1 MPMTLKSRARGLP
14 ARPTTI
20 GMEATMAHFES
31 AFQDELEDIERKN
44 WSLWILNGMLLF
56 VMAAVITSLYLP
68 QVWGLIVPDVPAP
81 ETRGMLVTGLC
92 GLVLIF
98 MLYMLLKQRQMS
110 NLRNDLFRAR
120 MKEEILRSR
129 LSEITSL
136 FDMSTSVNMQLTV
149 DSILDI
155 ITRRVLTCLEADQ
168 SSILLLNPDNQCLEA
183 RAVHGID
190 ADFVKDA
197 RIKLGEGIAGYVAAH
212 GEPMVLNDED
222 VRRRFASSKKTGR
235 NITSALCIPLM
246 VKGRAIGV
254 LNINRIDRDRS
265 FTAGDARVLGVFGE
279 HAAVAIQKVED
290 YRALDSRASLLEEAN
305 RRLAEVNR
313 MKEIFLYTVSHELK
327 TPLTCIIA
335 YAEFLR
341 QDENSIEPEQ
351 RRTFSRILYD
361 QANRLLELVND
372 IMDLSRLEGGA
383 VRLNLTP
390 TDLNELV
397 DSSVQALET
406 LAVRKGIRLEQTLAT
421 DLPAIPVDSSKLRQ
435 VVVNL
440 LNNAIKFT
448 ESGGTIGIL
457 TRSQEGTV
465 VVEVTDSGIGIA
477 ARDLTRIF
485 DLFAR
490 SDVAVNRHYEGL
502 GLGLHLVKRLVELH
516 GGRVWVESTPGKGS
530 RFSFSLPTASTL
542 PALVSAAV
550 EVPAD
555 AVTVLAGGED
565 AGLENGNAETA
576 TPATPGERAA

>member
-1 MPMTLKSRARGLP
+1 
-14 ARPTTI
+14 
-20 GMEATMAHFES
+20 MAQFDS
-31 AFQDELEDIERKN
+31 AFQEELEDLDRRN
-44 WSLWILNGMLLF
+44 WSLWFLNGLLL
-56 VMAAVITSLYLP
+56 VTMAAVITSLYLP
-68 QVWGLIVPDVPAP
+68 RVWGLIVPDIPAP
-81 ETRGMLVTGLC
+81 ETRGMLVTGMC

-98 MLYMLLKQRQMS
+98 MLYMLLKQRQTLA
-110 NLRNDLFRAR
+110 LRNDLIRAR
-120 MKEEILRSR
+120 VKEEILRSR

-136 FDMSTSVNMQLTV
+136 FDMSTSVNMQLSV

-168 SSILLLNPDNQCLEA
+168 SSILLLDPVTQHLEC
-183 RAVHGID
+183 RSVHGID
-190 ADFVKDA
+190 SDFVKDA
-197 RIKLGEGIAGYVAAH
+197 RIKVGEGIAGYVAQH
-212 GEPMVLNDED
+212 GEALVLNDDD
-222 VRRRFASSKKTGR
+222 VQRKFASSRKTGR

-265 FTAGDARVLGVFGE
+265 FAVGDARILAVFGE
-279 HAAVAIQKVED
+279 HAAIAIERVEE
-290 YRALDSRASLLEEAN
+290 YRALDSRASLLEDAN

-341 QDENSIEPEQ
+341 QDENAIEPEQ
-351 RRTFSRILYD
+351 RKTFSRILYD

-383 VRLNLTP
+383 ARLNLAP
-390 TDLNELV
+390 TSLNSIVE
-397 DSSVQALET
+397 SSIQTLET
-406 LAVRKGIRLEQTLAT
+406 QAVRKGIRLSQELAENV
-421 DLPAIPVDSSKLRQ
+421 PAIPVDASKLRQ
-435 VVVNL
+435 VIVNL

-448 ESGGTIGIL
+448 ESGGTITIH
-457 TRSQEGTV
+457 TRVQDTNV
-465 VVEVTDSGIGIA
+465 VIEVVDSGIGIA

-490 SDVAVNRHYEGL
+490 SDIAVNRQYEGL

-530 RFSFSLPTASTL
+530 RFSFSLPMAQ
-542 PALVSAAV
+542 AAPQAA
-550 EVPAD
+550 EAD
-555 AVTVLAGGED
+555 AVT
-565 AGLENGNAETA
+565 NGKLPAETVTA
-576 TPATPGERAA
+576 STNGSSEEQAA

>member
-1 MPMTLKSRARGLP
+1 
-14 ARPTTI
+14 
-20 GMEATMAHFES
+20 MAQFDS
-31 AFQDELEDIERKN
+31 AFQDELEDLDRRN
-44 WSLWILNGMLLF
+44 WSLWILTGLLLV

-68 QVWGLIVPDVPAP
+68 QVWGLIIPDVPAP

-98 MLYMLLKQRQMS
+98 MLYMLLKQRQMA
-110 NLRNDLFRAR
+110 NLRNDLIRAR
-120 MKEEILRSR
+120 VKEEVLRSR

-155 ITRRVLTCLEADQ
+155 VTRRVLTCLEADQ
-168 SSILLLNPDNQCLEA
+168 SSILLLNTESQHLEC
-183 RAVHGID
+183 RSVHGID
-190 ADFVKDA
+190 SDFVKDA
-197 RIKLGEGIAGYVAAH
+197 RIKLGEGIAGYVALH
-212 GEPMVLNDED
+212 GEPMVLNDD
-222 VRRRFASSKKTGR
+222 DIQRKFAGQKKTGR

-246 VKGRAIGV
+246 VKSRAIGV

-265 FTAGDARVLGVFGE
+265 FSAGDARVLAVFGE
-279 HAAVAIQKVED
+279 HTAIAIERVEE
-290 YRALDSRASLLEEAN
+290 YRALDSRASLLEDAN

-341 QDENSIEPEQ
+341 QDENAIEPEQ
-351 RRTFSRILYD
+351 RKTFSRILYD
-361 QANRLLELVND
+361 QAQRLLDLVND

-383 VRLNLTP
+383 ARLNLTP
-390 TDLNELV
+390 TNLNTIV

-406 LAVRKGIRLEQTLAT
+406 LAVRKGIRLAQELAA
-421 DLPAIPVDSSKLRQ
+421 DMPSIPVDASKLRQ
-435 VVVNL
+435 VIVNL
-440 LNNAIKFT
+440 VNNAIKFT
-448 ESGGTIGIL
+448 EAGGTITIG
-457 TRSQEGTV
+457 TRTWDGNV
-465 VVEVTDSGIGIA
+465 VVEVADSGIGIP

-530 RFSFSLPTASTL
+530 RFSFSLPIAQSL
-542 PALVSAAV
+542 PAPESAEQV
-550 EVPAD
+550 FDGNSPMPAD
-555 AVTVLAGGED
+555 APVALANSSED
-565 AGLENGNAETA
+565 A
-576 TPATPGERAA
+576 ERAA

>member
-1 MPMTLKSRARGLP
+1 
-14 ARPTTI
+14 
-20 GMEATMAHFES
+20 MAQFDG
-31 AFQDELEDIERKN
+31 AFQDELEDLDRRN
-44 WSLWILNGMLLF
+44 WSLWFLNGMLLL

-68 QVWGLIVPDVPAP
+68 RIWGVIVPDIPAP

-92 GLVLIF
+92 GLVTIF
-98 MLYMLLKQRQMS
+98 MLYMLLKQRQMQT
-110 NLRNDLFRAR
+110 LRNDLIRAR
-120 MKEEILRSR
+120 VKEEILRSR
-129 LSEITSL
+129 LSEITAL
-136 FDMSTSVNMQLTV
+136 FDMSTSVNMQLSV

-155 ITRRVLTCLEADQ
+155 ITRRVLNCLEADQ
-168 SSILLLNPDNQCLEA
+168 SSILLLDSETQYLEC
-183 RAVHGID
+183 RSVHGVD
-190 ADFVKDA
+190 SDFVKDA
-197 RIKLGEGIAGYVAAH
+197 RIKLGESIAGYVAQH
-212 GEPMVLNDED
+212 GEPMVLNDD
-222 VRRRFASSKKTGR
+222 DIKRRFASSKKTGR

-246 VKGRAIGV
+246 IKGRAIGV

-265 FTAGDARVLGVFGE
+265 FTAGDARVLAVFGE
-279 HAAVAIQKVED
+279 HAAVAIQRVEEF
-290 YRALDSRASLLEEAN
+290 RALDTRAALLEDAN

-361 QANRLLELVND
+361 QAQRLLELVND

-383 VRLNLTP
+383 ARLNLTP
-390 TDLNELV
+390 TSLNSIV
-397 DSSVQALET
+397 DTSVQALET
-406 LAVRKGIRLEQTLAT
+406 LAVRKGIRLAQELAG
-421 DLPAIPVDSSKLRQ
+421 DIPVIPVDASKLRQ
-435 VVVNL
+435 VIVNL

-448 ESGGTIGIL
+448 ESGGTITIA
-457 TRSQEGTV
+457 TRTWDGSV
-465 VVEVTDSGIGIA
+465 VVEVSDSGIGIP

-530 RFSFSLPTASTL
+530 RFSFSLPMAQAL
-542 PALVSAAV
+542 PAPSAASIAA
-550 EVPAD
+550 EDSEAGAD
-555 AVTVLAGGED
+555 AVPSVSA
-565 AGLENGNAETA
+565 NGAE
-576 TPATPGERAA
+576 PGERAA

>member
-1 MPMTLKSRARGLP
+1 
-14 ARPTTI
+14 
-20 GMEATMAHFES
+20 MAQFDS
-31 AFQDELEDIERKN
+31 AFQDELEDLDRRN
-44 WSLWILNGMLLF
+44 WSLWVLNGLLL
-56 VMAAVITSLYLP
+56 VTMAGVITSLYLP
-68 QVWGLIVPDVPAP
+68 QVWGLIIPDVPAP

-98 MLYMLLKQRQMS
+98 MFYMLLKQRQTQ
-110 NLRNDLFRAR
+110 NLRNDLIRAR
-120 MKEEILRSR
+120 VKEEILRSR

-168 SSILLLNPDNQCLEA
+168 SSILLLNGETQYLEA

-190 ADFVKDA
+190 SDFVKDA
-197 RIKLGEGIAGYVAAH
+197 RIKIGEGIAGYVALH

-222 VRRRFASSKKTGR
+222 VKRRFASSRKTGR

-246 VKGRAIGV
+246 IKGRAIGV

-265 FTAGDARVLGVFGE
+265 FTAGDARVLAVFGE
-279 HAAVAIQKVED
+279 HTAVAIQRVEE
-290 YRALDSRASLLEEAN
+290 YRALDSRAALLEDAN

-341 QDENSIEPEQ
+341 QDENAIEPEQ
-351 RRTFSRILYD
+351 RKTFSRILYD

-383 VRLNLTP
+383 ARLNLSATN
-390 TDLNELV
+390 LNSIV
-397 DSSVQALET
+397 DTSVQALET
-406 LAVRKGIRLEQTLAT
+406 LAVRKGIRLAQELAAE
-421 DLPAIPVDSSKLRQ
+421 LPSIPVDASKLRQ
-435 VVVNL
+435 VIVNL

-448 ESGGTIGIL
+448 EAGGTITIG
-457 TRSQEGTV
+457 TRVSDGSV
-465 VVEVTDSGIGIA
+465 IVEVSDSGIGIP

-530 RFSFSLPTASTL
+530 RFSFSLPMAQVLPPAVEAETVGEAAEASTNGAE
-542 PALVSAAV
+542 PVSAST
-550 EVPAD
+550 E
-555 AVTVLAGGED
+555 GEK
-565 AGLENGNAETA
+565 
-576 TPATPGERAA
+576 AA

>member
-1 MPMTLKSRARGLP
+1 
-14 ARPTTI
+14 
-20 GMEATMAHFES
+20 MAQFDS
-31 AFQDELEDIERKN
+31 AFQDELEDLDRRN
-44 WSLWILNGMLLF
+44 WSLWFLNGMLLL

-68 QVWGLIVPDVPAP
+68 RIWGVIVPDVPAP

-92 GLVLIF
+92 GLVTIF
-98 MLYMLLKQRQMS
+98 MLYMLLKQRQMQT
-110 NLRNDLFRAR
+110 LRNDLIRAR
-120 MKEEILRSR
+120 VKEEILRSR

-136 FDMSTSVNMQLTV
+136 FDMSTSVNMQLSV

-168 SSILLLNPDNQCLEA
+168 SSILLLDGETQYLEC
-183 RAVHGID
+183 RSVHGVD
-190 ADFVKDA
+190 SDFVKDA
-197 RIKLGEGIAGYVAAH
+197 RIKLGESIAGYVAQH
-212 GEPMVLNDED
+212 GEPMVLNDD
-222 VRRRFASSKKTGR
+222 DIKRRFASSKKTGR

-246 VKGRAIGV
+246 IKGRAIGV

-265 FTAGDARVLGVFGE
+265 FTAGDARVLAVFGE
-279 HAAVAIQKVED
+279 HAAVAIQRVEEF
-290 YRALDSRASLLEEAN
+290 RALDTRAALLEDAN

-383 VRLNLTP
+383 ARLNLTP
-390 TDLNELV
+390 TSLNSIV
-397 DSSVQALET
+397 DTSVQTLET
-406 LAVRKGIRLEQTLAT
+406 LAVRKGIRLAQELAN
-421 DLPAIPVDSSKLRQ
+421 DVPVIPVDASKLRQ
-435 VVVNL
+435 VIVNL

-448 ESGGTIGIL
+448 ESGGTITIA
-457 TRSQEGTV
+457 TRTWDGSV
-465 VVEVTDSGIGIA
+465 VVEISDSGIGIP

-530 RFSFSLPTASTL
+530 RFSFSLPMAQAL
-542 PALVSAAV
+542 PAPSASGNAADDSV
-550 EVPAD
+550 IGAD
-555 AVTVLAGGED
+555 AVRSGST
-565 AGLENGNAETA
+565 NGAE
-576 TPATPGERAA
+576 PGERAA

>member
-1 MPMTLKSRARGLP
+1 
-14 ARPTTI
+14 
-20 GMEATMAHFES
+20 MAQFDS
-31 AFQDELEDIERKN
+31 AFQDELEDLDRRN
-44 WSLWILNGMLLF
+44 WSLWILNGLLLV

-68 QVWGLIVPDVPAP
+68 RIWGLIVPDVPAP
-81 ETRGMLVTGLC
+81 ETRGMLVTGMC

-98 MLYMLLKQRQMS
+98 MLYMLLKQRQMQ
-110 NLRNDLFRAR
+110 NLRNDLIRAR
-120 MKEEILRSR
+120 VKEEILRSR

-155 ITRRVLTCLEADQ
+155 VTRRVLTCLEADQ
-168 SSILLLNPDNQCLEA
+168 SSVMLLDEESQYLEC
-183 RAVHGID
+183 RAVHGVD
-190 ADFVKDA
+190 CDFVKDA
-197 RIKLGEGIAGYVAAH
+197 RIKIGEGIAGYVAQH
-212 GEPMVLNDED
+212 GEAMVLNDED
-222 VRRRFASSKKTGR
+222 IQRKFASSKKAGR

-265 FTAGDARVLGVFGE
+265 FSAGDARVLAVFGE
-279 HAAVAIQKVED
+279 HTAIAIQRVEE
-290 YRALDSRASLLEEAN
+290 YRALDSRASLLEDAN

-341 QDENSIEPEQ
+341 QDDNAIEPEQ
-351 RRTFSRILYD
+351 RKTFSRILYD

-383 VRLNLTP
+383 ARLNLTP
-390 TDLNELV
+390 TCLNTIV

-406 LAVRKGIRLEQTLAT
+406 LAVRKGVNLAQELASE
-421 DLPAIPVDSSKLRQ
+421 LPSIPVDASKLRQ
-435 VVVNL
+435 VIVNL

-448 ESGGTIGIL
+448 ESGGTITIG
-457 TRSQEGTV
+457 TRAWDGNV
-465 VVEVTDSGIGIA
+465 IVEVSDSGIGIA

-490 SDVAVNRHYEGL
+490 SDVAVSRQYEGL

-530 RFSFSLPTASTL
+530 RFSFSLPMAAA
-542 PALVSAAV
+542 PATPAEA
-550 EVPAD
+550 EV
-555 AVTVLAGGED
+555 GS
-565 AGLENGNAETA
+565 NGNGPIPAETA
-576 TPATPGERAA
+576 ETAITVSTNNSDEREEAA

>member
-1 MPMTLKSRARGLP
+1 
-14 ARPTTI
+14 
-20 GMEATMAHFES
+20 MEAAMAQFDS
-31 AFQDELEDIERKN
+31 AFQDELEDLDRKN
-44 WSLWILNGMLLF
+44 WSLWLLNGLLL
-56 VMAAVITSLYLP
+56 VTMAAVITSLYLP
-68 QVWGLIVPDVPAP
+68 RVWGLIVPEIPAP
-81 ETRGMLVTGLC
+81 ETRGMLVTGMC

-98 MLYMLLKQRQMS
+98 MFYMLLKQRQMLE
-110 NLRNDLFRAR
+110 LRNDLIRAR
-120 MKEEILRSR
+120 VKEEILRSR

-149 DSILDI
+149 ESILDI

-168 SSILLLNPDNQCLEA
+168 SSILLLNTESQMLEC
-183 RAVHGID
+183 RSVHGID

-197 RIKLGEGIAGYVAAH
+197 RIKVGDGIAGYVAAH
-212 GEPMVLNDED
+212 GEAMVLNDDD
-222 VRRRFASSKKTGR
+222 VQRKFASSKKAGR

-265 FTAGDARVLGVFGE
+265 FSVGDARVLAVFGE
-279 HAAVAIQKVED
+279 HAAIAIERVEE
-290 YRALDSRASLLEEAN
+290 YKALDTRASLLEDAN

-341 QDENSIEPEQ
+341 QDDTAIEPEQ
-351 RRTFSRILYD
+351 RKTFSRILYD

-383 VRLNLTP
+383 TRLNLTP
-390 TDLNELV
+390 SSLNSIVE
-397 DSSVQALET
+397 SSVPALDT
-406 LAVRKGIRLEQTLAT
+406 LAVRKGVKLAQELAD
-421 DLPAIPVDSSKLRQ
+421 DLPNVPVDASKLRQ

-448 ESGGTIGIL
+448 ESGGTITIF
-457 TRSQEGTV
+457 TRAQDSNV
-465 VVEVTDSGIGIA
+465 VIEVVDSGIGIP

-490 SDVAVNRHYEGL
+490 SDVAVNRQYEGL

-530 RFSFSLPTASTL
+530 RFSFSLPMAQVAPVVETNGDAPSEEAIAQATAEE
-542 PALVSAAV
+542 AA
-550 EVPAD
+550 
-555 AVTVLAGGED
+555 
-565 AGLENGNAETA
+565 
-576 TPATPGERAA
+576 